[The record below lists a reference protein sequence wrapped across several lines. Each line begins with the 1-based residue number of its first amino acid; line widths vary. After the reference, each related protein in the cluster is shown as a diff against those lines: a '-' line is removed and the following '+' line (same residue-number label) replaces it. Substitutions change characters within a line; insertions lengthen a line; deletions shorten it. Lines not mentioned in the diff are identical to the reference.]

1 MKILDR
7 IETAGNKLPDPA
19 TMFAIGTGI
28 VILLSWLTTM
38 LNWQVDSE
46 LTGTLTSQSLL
57 SSDGIWWL
65 LSHMVDNFIQF
76 PPLAIV
82 LVGMLGIGLAE
93 KSGFLPA
100 LLRHSILLVPASLL
114 TPATVF
120 LGIMS
125 SMALD
130 AGYVVLPPIAAA
142 LYIAAGR
149 SPLVG
154 IAAVFAGISAG
165 FSANLLITAL
175 DPLLSGLTQTAAQI
189 LVQDY
194 QVAVTANWWFMLA
207 STIVLTLIGWA
218 VTAWFVEPRLND
230 DFNPELDHIP
240 DDDQNQQVNTALT
253 TATEQKGLKQAMLAL
268 LVAVLLTALLIFIP
282 GAPLY
287 GTGTHFSRWIEATV
301 PLLFL
306 LFFIP
311 GLAFGLSTGI
321 FKTDKQVIKVLGS
334 TISRLGPYIVMAFFA
349 AQFIESFKYT
359 GLGKMLAITG
369 GQWLVAM
376 QFDSSML
383 LTGFILMAMFAN
395 LLIGSSS
402 AKYAFLAPV
411 FVPMLMQIGF
421 SPELTQ
427 VAYRIGDSVTNV
439 ITPMNPYM
447 IIILIELQ
455 RYRKDAGFG
464 TLIALMLPYTVVFSI
479 IWILMLVIW
488 MNLGIPL
495 GPGGN
500 LFIEF

>member
-1 MKILDR
+1 MI
-7 IETAGNKLPDPA
+7 
-19 TMFAIGTGI
+19 
-28 VILLSWLTTM
+28 LSWLATTM
-38 LNWQVDSE
+38 SWQVHSE
-46 LTGTLTSQSLL
+46 LTGTLITQNLL

-65 LSHMVDNFIQF
+65 LSNMVNNFIKF

-93 KSGFLPA
+93 RSGFLPA
-100 LLRHSILLVPASLL
+100 LLRRSILLVPQSLL
-114 TPATVF
+114 TPATIF

-149 SPLVG
+149 SPLTG

-189 LVQDY
+189 LVADY

-207 STIVLTLIGWA
+207 STILLTLVGWA
-218 VTAWFVEPRLND
+218 VTAWFVEPRVGSDHDLVSDNEQVLNLED
-230 DFNPELDHIP
+230 SIEK
-240 DDDQNQQVNTALT
+240 
-253 TATEQKGLKQAMLAL
+253 KGLVHAL
-268 LVAVLLTALLIFIP
+268 LATGIALIITALLITVP

-287 GTGTHFSRWIEATV
+287 GAGSHFSRWIEATV
-301 PLLFL
+301 PLLFI
-306 LFFIP
+306 LFFVP
-311 GLAFGLSTGI
+311 GIVFGLSTGKI
-321 FKTDKQVIKVLGS
+321 KNDKDVVKMLGD
-334 TISRLGPYIVMAFFA
+334 TIAHLAPYIVMAFFA
-349 AQFIESFKYT
+349 AQFIECFKYT
-359 GLGKMLAITG
+359 GLGKILAITG

-376 QFDSSML
+376 QFDASML
-383 LTGFILMAMFAN
+383 LTGFILMAMSAN
-395 LLIGSSS
+395 LLIGSAS

-411 FVPMLMQIGF
+411 FVPMLMQVGF

-427 VAYRIGDSVTNV
+427 VAYRIGDSLTNV

-447 IIILIELQ
+447 IIVLVELQ
-455 RYRKDAGFG
+455 RYRKNAGFG

-479 IWILMLVIW
+479 IWIAMLLIW
-488 MNLGIPL
+488 MSTGFPL
-495 GPGGN
+495 GPGGG
-500 LFIEF
+500 LFISL

>member
-1 MKILDR
+1 MTFLNR
-7 IETAGNKLPDPA
+7 IEETGNRLPDPA
-19 TMFAIGTGI
+19 TLFVIGTGI
-28 VILLSWLTTM
+28 IMVLSWVATSM
-38 LNWQVDSE
+38 SWEVHSD
-46 LTGTLTSQSLL
+46 LTGTLISQNLL
-57 SSDGIWWL
+57 SSEGIWWL
-65 LSHMVDNFIQF
+65 LSNMVNNFITF

-93 KSGFLPA
+93 RSGFLPA
-100 LLRHSILLVPASLL
+100 LLRRSILLVPQSLL
-114 TPATVF
+114 TPATIF

-189 LVQDY
+189 LVENY

-207 STIVLTLIGWA
+207 STILLTVVGWA
-218 VTAWFVEPRLND
+218 VTAWFVEPRVG
-230 DFNPELDHIP
+230 LDH
-240 DDDQNQQVNTALT
+240 DLVTDKDQLINLEDSNEKKGLIRAILATGIALIITALFIT
-253 TATEQKGLKQAMLAL
+253 
-268 LVAVLLTALLIFIP
+268 IP

-287 GTGTHFSRWIEATV
+287 GAGSHFSRWIEATV
-301 PLLFL
+301 PLLFI

-311 GLAFGLSTGI
+311 GIVFGLSTGKI
-321 FKTDKQVIKVLGS
+321 KNDKQVVKMLGD
-334 TISRLGPYIVMAFFA
+334 TIAHLGPYIVMAFFA
-349 AQFIESFKYT
+349 AQFIECFKYT

-376 QFDSSML
+376 EFNASML
-383 LTGFILMAMFAN
+383 LTGFILMAMSAN
-395 LLIGSSS
+395 LLIGSAS
-402 AKYAFLAPV
+402 AKYAFMAPV
-411 FVPMLMQIGF
+411 FVPMLMQVGF

-427 VAYRIGDSVTNV
+427 IAYRIGDSVTNV

-447 IIILIELQ
+447 IIVLVELQ
-455 RYRKDAGFG
+455 RYRKNAGFG
-464 TLIALMLPYTVVFSI
+464 TLIALMLPYTVVFAVV
-479 IWILMLVIW
+479 WIAMLLIW
-488 MNLGIPL
+488 MNIGLPL
-495 GPGGN
+495 GPSGE
-500 LFIEF
+500 LFINL

>member
-1 MKILDR
+1 MTLLDR
-7 IETAGNKLPDPA
+7 IEATGNRLPDPA
-19 TMFAIGTGI
+19 TLFVIGTGM
-28 VILLSWLTTM
+28 VMLLSWLVTSM
-38 LNWQVDSE
+38 DWKVYSD
-46 LTGTLTSQSLL
+46 LTGTLSARNLL
-57 SSDGIWWL
+57 SSEGIWWL
-65 LSHMVDNFIQF
+65 LSHMVENFIKF

-93 KSGFLPA
+93 KSGFLPV
-100 LLRHSILLVPASLL
+100 LLRHSILLVPQSLL
-114 TPATVF
+114 TPATIF

-175 DPLLSGLTQTAAQI
+175 DPLLSGLTQAAAQI
-189 LVQDY
+189 LVPDY
-194 QVAVTANWWFMLA
+194 QVAVTANWWFMLG
-207 STIVLTLIGWA
+207 STILLTLIGWA
-218 VTAWFVEPRLND
+218 VTAWFVEPRLEPSQDVITDNEQMKQID
-230 DFNPELDHIP
+230 SQTENVDEKKGLIHAFVALSFALIIVGLLILIP
-240 DDDQNQQVNTALT
+240 D
-253 TATEQKGLKQAMLAL
+253 
-268 LVAVLLTALLIFIP
+268 
-282 GAPLY
+282 APLY
-287 GTGTHFSRWIEATV
+287 GTGSHFSRWIEATV
-301 PLLFL
+301 PLLFI
-306 LFFIP
+306 LFFVP
-311 GLAFGLSTGI
+311 GIVFGLSTGI
-321 FKTDKQVIKVLGS
+321 IKNDKHVVKMLGD

-349 AQFIESFKYT
+349 AQFIECFKYT

-376 QFDSSML
+376 QFDASML
-383 LTGFILMAMFAN
+383 ITCFILMAMSAN
-395 LLIGSSS
+395 LLIGSAS

-447 IIILIELQ
+447 IIILVELQ
-455 RYRKDAGFG
+455 RYRKNAGFG
-464 TLIALMLPYTVVFSI
+464 TLIALMLPYTVIFSF
-479 IWILMLVIW
+479 IWIVMLLIW
-488 MNLGIPL
+488 ISTGLPL
-495 GPGGN
+495 GPGGD
-500 LFIEF
+500 LFISL

>member
-1 MKILDR
+1 MILLDR
-7 IETAGNKLPDPA
+7 IEATGNRLPDPA
-19 TMFAIGTGI
+19 TLFVIGTGI
-28 VILLSWLTTM
+28 VMFLSWLATSM
-38 LNWQVDSE
+38 DWRVYSE
-46 LTGTLTSQSLL
+46 LTGTLTTQNLL

-65 LSHMVDNFIQF
+65 LSHMVENFIKF

-100 LLRHSILLVPASLL
+100 LLRHSILLVPQSLL
-114 TPATVF
+114 TPATIF

-149 SPLVG
+149 SPLAG

-165 FSANLLITAL
+165 FSANLLVTAL

-189 LVQDY
+189 LVPDY
-194 QVAVTANWWFMLA
+194 QVAVTANWWFMLV
-207 STIVLTLIGWA
+207 STVLLTLLGWA
-218 VTAWFVEPRLND
+218 VTAWFVEPRLDPAQDLITND
-230 DFNPELDHIP
+230 EPEKRVDSQLEYA
-240 DDDQNQQVNTALT
+240 NEKKALIH
-253 TATEQKGLKQAMLAL
+253 AFVALSVALIIVGLM
-268 LVAVLLTALLIFIP
+268 ISIP

-287 GTGTHFSRWIEATV
+287 GTGSHFSRWVEATV
-301 PLLFL
+301 PLLFI
-306 LFFIP
+306 LFFVP
-311 GLAFGLSTGI
+311 GIVFGLSAGVI
-321 FKTDKQVIKVLGS
+321 KNDKQVIVMLS
-334 TISRLGPYIVMAFFA
+334 ETISRLSPYIVMAFFA
-349 AQFIESFKYT
+349 AQFIECFKYT

-376 QFDSSML
+376 QFDASML
-383 LTGFILMAMFAN
+383 ITGFILMVMSAN
-395 LLIGSSS
+395 LLIGSAS

-411 FVPMLMQIGF
+411 FVPMLMQVGF

-447 IIILIELQ
+447 IIILVELQ
-455 RYRKDAGFG
+455 RHRKNAGFG
-464 TLIALMLPYTVVFSI
+464 TLIALMLPYTVIFSL
-479 IWILMLVIW
+479 IWIVMLLIW
-488 MNLGIPL
+488 INTGLPL
-495 GPGGN
+495 GPGGS
-500 LFIEF
+500 LFISL

>member
-1 MKILDR
+1 MTFLNR
-7 IETAGNKLPDPA
+7 IEETGNRLPDPA
-19 TMFAIGTGI
+19 TLFVIGTGI
-28 VILLSWLTTM
+28 IMVLSWVATSM
-38 LNWQVDSE
+38 SWEVHSD
-46 LTGTLTSQSLL
+46 LTGTLISQNLL
-57 SSDGIWWL
+57 SSEGIWWL
-65 LSHMVDNFIQF
+65 LSNMVNNFITF

-93 KSGFLPA
+93 RSGFLPA
-100 LLRHSILLVPASLL
+100 LLRRSILLVPQSLL
-114 TPATVF
+114 TPATIF

-189 LVQDY
+189 LVENY

-207 STIVLTLIGWA
+207 STILLTLVGWA
-218 VTAWFVEPRLND
+218 VTAWFVEPRVG
-230 DFNPELDHIP
+230 LDHELVA
-240 DDDQNQQVNTALT
+240 DKDQLINLEDSNEKKGLIRAILATGIALIITALFIT
-253 TATEQKGLKQAMLAL
+253 
-268 LVAVLLTALLIFIP
+268 IP

-287 GTGTHFSRWIEATV
+287 GAGSHFSRWIEATV
-301 PLLFL
+301 PLLFI

-311 GLAFGLSTGI
+311 GIVFGLSTGKI
-321 FKTDKQVIKVLGS
+321 KNDKQVVKMLGD
-334 TISRLGPYIVMAFFA
+334 TIAHLGPYIVMAFFA
-349 AQFIESFKYT
+349 AQFIECFKYT

-376 QFDSSML
+376 EFNASML
-383 LTGFILMAMFAN
+383 LTGFILMAMSAN
-395 LLIGSSS
+395 LLIGSAS
-402 AKYAFLAPV
+402 AKYAFMAPV
-411 FVPMLMQIGF
+411 FVPMLMQVGF

-427 VAYRIGDSVTNV
+427 IAYRIGDSVTNV

-447 IIILIELQ
+447 IIVLVELQ
-455 RYRKDAGFG
+455 RYRKNAGFG
-464 TLIALMLPYTVVFSI
+464 TLIALMLPYSVVFAVV
-479 IWILMLVIW
+479 WIAMLLIW
-488 MNLGIPL
+488 MNIGLPL
-495 GPGGN
+495 GPGGE
-500 LFIEF
+500 LFISL

>member
-1 MKILDR
+1 LTFLNR
-7 IETAGNKLPDPA
+7 IEETGNRLPDPA
-19 TMFAIGTGI
+19 TLFVIGTGI
-28 VILLSWLTTM
+28 IMVLSWVATSM
-38 LNWQVDSE
+38 SWEVHSD
-46 LTGTLTSQSLL
+46 LTGTLISQNLL
-57 SSDGIWWL
+57 SSEGIWWL
-65 LSHMVDNFIQF
+65 LSNMVNNFITF

-93 KSGFLPA
+93 RSGFLPA
-100 LLRHSILLVPASLL
+100 LLRRSILLVPQSLL
-114 TPATVF
+114 TPATIF

-189 LVQDY
+189 LVENY

-207 STIVLTLIGWA
+207 STILLTVVGWA
-218 VTAWFVEPRLND
+218 VTAWFVEPRVG
-230 DFNPELDHIP
+230 LDH
-240 DDDQNQQVNTALT
+240 DLVTDKDQLLNLEDSNEKKGLIRAILATGIALIITALFIT
-253 TATEQKGLKQAMLAL
+253 
-268 LVAVLLTALLIFIP
+268 IP

-287 GTGTHFSRWIEATV
+287 GAGSHFSRWIEATV
-301 PLLFL
+301 PLLFI

-311 GLAFGLSTGI
+311 GIVFGLSTGKI
-321 FKTDKQVIKVLGS
+321 KNDKQVVKMLGD
-334 TISRLGPYIVMAFFA
+334 TIAHLGPYIVMAFFA
-349 AQFIESFKYT
+349 AQFIECFKYT

-376 QFDSSML
+376 EFNASML
-383 LTGFILMAMFAN
+383 LTGFILMAMSAN
-395 LLIGSSS
+395 LLIGSAS
-402 AKYAFLAPV
+402 AKYAFMAPV
-411 FVPMLMQIGF
+411 FVPMLMQVGF

-427 VAYRIGDSVTNV
+427 IAYRIGDSVTNV

-447 IIILIELQ
+447 IIVLVELQ
-455 RYRKDAGFG
+455 RYRKNAGFG
-464 TLIALMLPYTVVFSI
+464 TLIALMLPYTVVFAVV
-479 IWILMLVIW
+479 WIAMLLIW
-488 MNLGIPL
+488 MNIGLPL
-495 GPGGN
+495 GPSGE
-500 LFIEF
+500 LFINL

>member
-1 MKILDR
+1 MTLLNR
-7 IETAGNKLPDPA
+7 IEETGNRLPDPA
-19 TMFAIGTGI
+19 TLFVIGTGI
-28 VILLSWLTTM
+28 IMILSWLATTM
-38 LNWQVDSE
+38 SWEVHSE
-46 LTGTLTSQSLL
+46 LTGTLITQNLL
-57 SSDGIWWL
+57 SSEGIWWL
-65 LSHMVDNFIQF
+65 LSNMVSNFIKF

-93 KSGFLPA
+93 RSGFLPA
-100 LLRHSILLVPASLL
+100 LLRRSILLVPQSLL
-114 TPATVF
+114 TPATIF

-149 SPLVG
+149 SPLAG

-189 LVQDY
+189 LVADY

-207 STIVLTLIGWA
+207 STILLTLVGWA
-218 VTAWFVEPRLND
+218 VTAWFVEPRVGIDHDLVSDKKHLIDAD
-230 DFNPELDHIP
+230 DSNEK
-240 DDDQNQQVNTALT
+240 
-253 TATEQKGLKQAMLAL
+253 KGLIRAILATG
-268 LVAVLLTALLIFIP
+268 VALMITGLLITVP

-287 GTGTHFSRWIEATV
+287 GAGSHFSRWIEATV
-301 PLLFL
+301 PLLFI
-306 LFFIP
+306 LFFVP
-311 GLAFGLSTGI
+311 GIVFGLSTGKI
-321 FKTDKQVIKVLGS
+321 KNDKDVVKMLGD
-334 TISRLGPYIVMAFFA
+334 TIAHLGPYIVMAFFA
-349 AQFIESFKYT
+349 AQFIECFKYT

-376 QFDSSML
+376 QFDASML
-383 LTGFILMAMFAN
+383 LTGFILMAMSAN
-395 LLIGSSS
+395 LLIGSAS

-411 FVPMLMQIGF
+411 FVPMLMQVGF

-427 VAYRIGDSVTNV
+427 VAYRIGDSLTNV

-447 IIILIELQ
+447 IIVLVELQ
-455 RYRKDAGFG
+455 RHRKNAGFG

-479 IWILMLVIW
+479 IWIAMLLIW
-488 MNLGIPL
+488 MSTGLPL
-495 GPGGN
+495 GPGGE
-500 LFIEF
+500 LHISL

>member
-1 MKILDR
+1 MTLLDR
-7 IETAGNKLPDPA
+7 IETTGNRLPDPA
-19 TMFAIGTGI
+19 TLFVIGTGM
-28 VILLSWLTTM
+28 VMLLSWLATSM
-38 LNWQVDSE
+38 GWKVYSD
-46 LTGTLTSQSLL
+46 LTGTLSARNLL
-57 SSDGIWWL
+57 SSEGIWWL
-65 LSHMVDNFIQF
+65 LSHMVENFIKF

-93 KSGFLPA
+93 KSGFLPV
-100 LLRHSILLVPASLL
+100 LLRHSILLVPQSLL
-114 TPATVF
+114 TPATIF

-149 SPLVG
+149 SPLAG

-189 LVQDY
+189 LVPDY
-194 QVAVTANWWFMLA
+194 QVAVTANWWFMLG
-207 STIVLTLIGWA
+207 STILLTLIGWA
-218 VTAWFVEPRLND
+218 VTAWFVEPRLEPSQDVITDNEQMKQID
-230 DFNPELDHIP
+230 SQTENVDEKKGLIHAFVALSFALIIVGLLILIP
-240 DDDQNQQVNTALT
+240 D
-253 TATEQKGLKQAMLAL
+253 
-268 LVAVLLTALLIFIP
+268 
-282 GAPLY
+282 APLY
-287 GTGTHFSRWIEATV
+287 GTGSHFSRWIEATV
-301 PLLFL
+301 PLLFI
-306 LFFIP
+306 LFFVP
-311 GLAFGLSTGI
+311 GVVFGLTTGI
-321 FKTDKQVIKVLGS
+321 IKNDKHVVKMLGD

-349 AQFIESFKYT
+349 AQFIECFKYT

-376 QFDSSML
+376 QFDASML
-383 LTGFILMAMFAN
+383 ITCFILMAMSAN
-395 LLIGSSS
+395 LLIGSAS

-427 VAYRIGDSVTNV
+427 VAYRIVDSVTNV

-455 RYRKDAGFG
+455 RYRKNAGFG
-464 TLIALMLPYTVVFSI
+464 TLIALMLPYTVIFSF
-479 IWILMLVIW
+479 IWIVMLLIW
-488 MNLGIPL
+488 ISTGLPL
-495 GPGGN
+495 GPGGD
-500 LFIEF
+500 LFISL